1 MISIIIAFDILYNNF
16 DNTTTSL
23 VEIENKIID
32 KIQNILQFIKAK
44 NINKQVIRRMENIV
58 LVLKKNNNVY
68 KKKQAAIKCTSIAI
82 NLVILKEIVFNLI
95 KNSNN

>member
-32 KIQNILQFIKAK
+32 KI
-44 NINKQVIRRMENIV
+44 
-58 LVLKKNNNVY
+58 
-68 KKKQAAIKCTSIAI
+68 
-82 NLVILKEIVFNLI
+82 
-95 KNSNN
+95 